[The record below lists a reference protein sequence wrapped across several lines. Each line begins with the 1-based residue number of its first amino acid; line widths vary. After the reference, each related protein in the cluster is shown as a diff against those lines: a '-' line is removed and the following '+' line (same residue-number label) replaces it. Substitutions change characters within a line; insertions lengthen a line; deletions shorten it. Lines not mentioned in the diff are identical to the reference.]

1 MIASTSTKLSRSSVP
16 RLQPFHNPLTR
27 GFTLTTPPKT
37 FLAQHQ
43 TLGPNV
49 RHWARARANKVDL
62 ISDLTEGPAIPMVF
76 TLAKDVIKLTDVD
89 PTKTMGLT
97 PRATLVTRA
106 NRMEASVALPEG
118 ILNKTSRLA
127 QHLSRGIEAFCFAVF
142 WPFPLLFRFPS
153 LALANFDYFYAT

>member
-1 MIASTSTKLSRSSVP
+1 M
-16 RLQPFHNPLTR
+16 
-27 GFTLTTPPKT
+27 TPPKT

-49 RHWARARANKVDL
+49 RHRARANNKVDL

-89 PTKTMGLT
+89 PNKTMGLIREPT
-97 PRATLVTRA
+97 PVTRV
-106 NRMEASVALPEG
+106 NRMEASEALPDR
-118 ILNKTSRLA
+118 ILNKTNRLA
-127 QHLSRGIEAFCFAVF
+127 QHLNRGIEACCFTRF
-142 WPFPLLFRFPS
+142 WPSSLLFRFPS